1 MILLSIDAIT
11 ASRPMKPLFNNL
23 SLTVSAGDRF
33 GVMGINGAGKSTLL
47 RVIAGLESPQSG
59 EIRRKRDLRIA
70 TLWQR
75 PDLGDGTVRDAVG
88 DGWKADSAIDRLGL
102 SDLVD
107 RRIDELSGGQAKRAA
122 LAKAMLDD
130 EAELLILDEPT
141 NHLDLPGIEW
151 LERQLLDF
159 RGAVM
164 MVSHDRH
171 VLDRVATRLVG
182 LERGEVHVVDGG
194 YQAYLEA
201 QADRAEQSEKAE
213 SSRRI
218 LARQELAWLQRGA
231 RARRRKPKARIDI
244 AKSRLT
250 KPEEHTD
257 RPAGLDLGEFGSERL
272 GKRVVDLH
280 GVGVTHP
287 GQEPLFD
294 GFDLLV
300 ASDARLG
307 IVGPNG
313 AGKTSLLD
321 VIAGVRPPSNGIVE
335 FGATVKIGYFDQTGR
350 ELDQA
355 STVEDVVAGVG
366 NKLERSQIQL
376 LERFWF
382 EPDTHRAP
390 VHTLSGGEQRRL
402 QLLVLLVHRPNLLLL
417 DEPTND
423 LDLDTLRALEAWLDD
438 WPGALVA
445 VSHDRAFLERTIDSV
460 VAVGNGTVATL
471 GAGDAVW
478 EAARG
483 TTSPKAKTQGGGQKS
498 QVANKSAQSSQSKG
512 RSRST
517 LRRLVAEAE
526 RNVAAAE
533 KNHGELT
540 EALTSTADHER
551 LAELGHQLTDAA
563 AQLETAE
570 EQWLELAA
578 EAEGLG

>member
-1 MILLSIDAIT
+1 VILLSIDAIT
-11 ASRPMKPLFNNL
+11 ASRPMKPLFTEL
-23 SLTVSAGDRF
+23 SLTVSTGDRI

-47 RVIAGLESPQSG
+47 RVIAGQESPQSG
-59 EIRRKRDLRIA
+59 EVRRKRDLRIA

-75 PDLGDGTVRDAVG
+75 PNLGDGSVRDAVG
-88 DGWKADSAIDRLGL
+88 DGWKADAAIDRLGL
-102 SDLVD
+102 SELVD
-107 RRIDELSGGQAKRAA
+107 RRIADLSGGQAKRAA
-122 LAKAMLDD
+122 LAQALLDD
-130 EAELLILDEPT
+130 DAELLILDEPT

-182 LERGEVHVVDGG
+182 LDRGSVHIVDDG
-194 YQAYLEA
+194 YQGYLEA
-201 QADRAEQSEKAE
+201 QAERAEQSEKTEA
-213 SSRRI
+213 SRRI

-250 KPEEHTD
+250 KPDEKTD

-272 GKRVVDLH
+272 GKRVVDLD

-287 GQEPLFD
+287 GQAPLFAD
-294 GFDLLV
+294 LDLLI

-321 VIAGVRPPSNGIVE
+321 VIAGARPPTSGTVE
-335 FGATVKIGYFDQTGR
+335 FGSTVRIGYFDQSGR
-350 ELDQA
+350 QLEQ
-355 STVEDVVAGVG
+355 SHTVEEVVAGVG

-382 EPDTHRAP
+382 EPDTHRAA

-445 VSHDRAFLERTIDSV
+445 VSHDRAFLERTIDQV
-460 VAVGNGTVATL
+460 IAVGGGSVNVL
-471 GAGDAVW
+471 GSGDAVW

-483 TTSPKAKTQGGGQKS
+483 GNTSTRKSGKTAGAS
-498 QVANKSAQSSQSKG
+498 RESESALGSKQ
-512 RSRST
+512 RSKST
-517 LRRLVAEAE
+517 LRRLIAD
-526 RNVAAAE
+526 AE
-533 KNHGELT
+533 KAVARADKQHANLT
-540 EALTSTADHER
+540 EALAASTDHEE
-551 LAELGHQLTDAA
+551 LAGLGQQLVEVSTTL
-563 AQLETAE
+563 AQAE
-570 EQWLELAA
+570 EQWLELSA
-578 EAEGLG
+578 EAEELT